1 MRTFLLTYPG
11 SRRLDETLDHLTVQ
25 GYFPEV
31 FMGFNGLDCG
41 LVTTVNSEY
50 SGTKLWPNHIGCT
63 LTHLAFYK
71 FSYNRYGGDGVF
83 LLLEDDVRMSVGAD
97 DLHDLV
103 WDVVA
108 GLPKDWGIINL
119 GAAFTQDK
127 PKQQVNG
134 SLWSVLWP
142 LCTHAMVVNPDIVPT
157 LAKWS
162 GPINEQIDVWYWQ
175 FFKAGTIKPYC
186 ILPRLAE
193 QHETPLPT

>member
-11 SRRLDETLDHLTVQ
+11 SRRLAATLEHLHHF
-25 GYFPEV
+25 GYTPEV
-31 FMGFNGLDCG
+31 FTGFNGLDCG
-41 LVTTVNSEY
+41 LVSTVNSEY

-71 FSYNRYGGDGVF
+71 FAEACGILEPF
-83 LLLEDDVRMSVGAD
+83 LLLEDDARLSVY
-97 DLHDLV
+97 DLFCRG
-103 WDVVA
+103 VVESA
-108 GLPKDWGIINL
+108 IARIPEDWGIINL
-119 GAAFTQDK
+119 GAAFTDDK
-127 PKQQVNG
+127 PKKRVDG
-134 SLWSVLWP
+134 SVWSVEWP

-175 FFKAGTIKPYC
+175 FFKAGTINPYC

>member
-11 SRRLDETLDHLTVQ
+11 SRRFDATLKHLHEL
-25 GYFPEV
+25 GYFPKI
-31 FMGFNGLDCG
+31 FTGFNGLDCG

-71 FSYNRYGGDGVF
+71 FAEACGILEPF
-83 LLLEDDVRMSVGAD
+83 LLFEDDVRMSVTCRALDSIVD
-97 DLHDLV
+97 D
-103 WDVVA
+103 A
-108 GLPKDWGIINL
+108 IETLPGDWGIINL
-119 GAAFTQDK
+119 GAAFTADK
-127 PKQQVNG
+127 PKQHIVGTSWDVQ
-134 SLWSVLWP
+134 WP
-142 LCTHAMVVNPDIVPT
+142 LCTHAMVLHPAFVPT
-157 LAKWS
+157 LANWT

-175 FFKAGTIKPYC
+175 FFKAGTINPYC

>member
-11 SRRLDETLDHLTVQ
+11 SRRLRATCEHLYEN
-25 GYFPEV
+25 GYTPEL

-41 LVTTVNSEY
+41 LVSTVNSEY

-71 FSYNRYGGDGVF
+71 FLWTHEIDCPF
-83 LLLEDDVRMSVGAD
+83 LLLEDDVRLSANY
-97 DLHDLV
+97 LFCR
-103 WDVVA
+103 DVV
-108 GLPKDWGIINL
+108 GSSIDRVPKDWGIINL

-134 SLWSVLWP
+134 SMWSVQWP

-193 QHETPLPT
+193 QHETQLPT

>member
-71 FSYNRYGGDGVF
+71 FAHSIGIDEPF
-83 LLLEDDVRMSVGAD
+83 LLLEDDVRVSVSDFGNGGV
-97 DLHDLV
+97 V
-103 WDVVA
+103 WSA
-108 GLPKDWGIINL
+108 ITGLSDDWGVINL
-119 GAAFTQDK
+119 GASFTQDK
-127 PKQQVNG
+127 PKQHVAGNVWNVQ
-134 SLWSVLWP
+134 WP
-142 LCTHAMVVNPDIVPT
+142 LCTHAMVVNPAIIPT

-175 FFKAGTIKPYC
+175 FFKSGTIKPYC